1 MERRRDK
8 HWPVAGGILAYGRDS
23 SSMEPELELEH
34 GAVKRAATR
43 AERQRRS
50 WGKDAEWAI
59 SCGVPAIVRSSYDS
73 EKQIMIWE

>member
-23 SSMEPELELEH
+23 SSMEPKLELELEQEQ

-43 AERQRRS
+43 AER
-50 WGKDAEWAI
+50 
-59 SCGVPAIVRSSYDS
+59 
-73 EKQIMIWE
+73 